1 MPDQKNTVVTDTGL
15 EIYTDDM
22 YIYADEYI
30 ASLHDKDSIYSS
42 AGNTFTGMIKYINRH
57 MGFNESMYADIELLN
72 NIWGVYTDLV
82 YKYNQKPTIEEYA
95 LLIGSTRDTIYQWL
109 NGTSRGNIYRDKDG
123 NVINDF
129 FTWQS
134 SHRGEP
140 YTSEPSSLRSDTIKK
155 WQEECRLGRYKSAAS
170 GNVGGIFL
178 CKAVDGMVETAPV
191 QIENQAQRQSI
202 EEIQQRYNLEQKSDT
217 DKPLLEPPKADF

>member
-1 MPDQKNTVVTDTGL
+1 MADSVNTVKAENETEV
-15 EIYTDDM
+15 YTDDM
-22 YIYADEYI
+22 FIIADEYI
-30 ASLHDKDSIYSS
+30 DTLHDKDVIYSQS
-42 AGNTFTGMIKYINRH
+42 GNAFTGMIKYINRRL
-57 MGFNESMYADIELLN
+57 FRDKKDVICADINILN
-72 NIWGVYTDLV
+72 NIWENYVELV
-82 YKYNQKPTIEEYA
+82 YKYNQKPVIEEYA
-95 LLIGSTRDTIYQWL
+95 LLIGVTRDTIYQWL

-123 NVINDF
+123 NIIDDF

-134 SHRGEP
+134 SHRGEQ

-191 QIENQAQRQSI
+191 QIENQAQKQSI
-202 EEIQQRYNLEQKSDT
+202 EQIQERYKLEQGT
-217 DKPLLEPPKADF
+217 EKPLLEPPKADF